1 VCIANRGPHD
11 TKAPVRQPPANIAH
25 TYGRIRMGHSAPS
38 TSSSAPLSTTA
49 IAAIATGIGISLI
62 CIIALI
68 FLLIRAVRN
77 HKQFLAD
84 LEERGLSI
92 AKAQGGARD
101 SVTRPRAVLRR
112 NSVLPYRTHR
122 NSGWGALTS
131 VETINSADPSGVVAH
146 YVPLKPTEAAR
157 KGSRLSWPFHTRSV
171 SGHNINLKKMKG
183 ARLSTVLEDPKPSAL
198 VPVLDSSHLSVR
210 RPSLVLSTS
219 SSRSLLQHHPAFR
232 DPSQEERPTTR
243 DSSVSG
249 TSFFRA
255 GANDRLQRAKSFA
268 DVPSVP
274 TTRPQLRARSASLC
288 SHASSTAPDVI
299 LPPLPLDIARI
310 KNEAKRR
317 SELKRIPSKQSETSV
332 ESADTSI
339 LVNRASP
346 VVIQVAK
353 RRPQKITKPR
363 TRGSGSVG
371 GRAFRDSLDLRTKV
385 LGLRRTPSNS
395 PTRTSITYPELESPY
410 IEQGS
415 PLSKGLRLQAPQIPD
430 RGQSI
435 ILDRLSLAT
444 TGPENPTCPSTPKR
458 KLTSQAYSE
467 ISPERQKRST
477 AALRGING
485 AVRSPKRQHSQ
496 TSSRSSGGNP
506 FQWDPPLSSTGKPS
520 ALKGSPSARQ
530 GHRRKN
536 SVRISLV
543 PTFHGPPSRTP
554 SPSFLIASKEDT
566 IEGATADTTVTGLGL
581 VVPGV
586 RSLPTPP
593 SSSTFSPE
601 LKPSSTSLRAS
612 LTSTSPT
619 LSLVS
624 YDQIYVVLPTD
635 QVPKDL
641 SKPEGG
647 RISNGSVLSMTG
659 RPGVPSSVES
669 SNMDD
674 TRPVETDL
682 SHLHSASR
690 KSTTPDT
697 PYLPQSPFRPETPE
711 NDDSLSYSSLID
723 FDNYDT
729 ERLSMIFQTPTN
741 TSSRTWQSAFAAIP
755 EESSVSSQRTLDFH
769 LPRHDESTPVSPKT
783 LSPPRFDLN
792 ERTAYN
798 LPVYATVIPEETSD
812 TIDPAILG
820 KDDFMLL
827 NSSFADVDVRIL
839 NIPNVSPPSLD
850 LVTSKPLELAAPKLE
865 PLFQAEFSSSPP
877 TVHANDSPVLGHRQ
891 SEASS
896 VYSLPASLLSLS
908 PTSSPIELPSPLI
921 PCSPRPSHAQLPDA
935 APFEAIDFAAIPGSA
950 PSPQGSRRSPPRPLR
965 TSIAALRRMN
975 SDAAK
980 RKKEKIGR
988 GERQYLRLGRED
1000 SVPLPGDESWLDEM
1014 EDNCDTEASEPEVI
1028 DVSDKTRYVWD
1039 EGFTVLGIDEG
1050 STIPSTSIV
1059 TPDIKP
1065 RLSTINIG
1073 DQEDTVAGAQKR
1085 VSNTWD
1091 DDEKFWT
1098 SVTPQRHDS
1107 STKPKDHYQPSISSP
1122 PESPTLSVSTNRT
1135 TKSNRRRDFE
1145 VAKDSSPTPQ
1155 TPTKHRARGRDR
1167 KKLRESNVD
1176 GEDATARALSVTE
1189 KKKKKSVLGNAT
1201 PNVMIQVTD
1210 PSGQV
1215 MTGVSGSLY
1224 DSQGFLR
1231 Y

>member
-1 VCIANRGPHD
+1 MVGNP
-11 TKAPVRQPPANIAH
+11 
-25 TYGRIRMGHSAPS
+25 APS
-38 TSSSAPLSTTA
+38 AGAPLSTTA

-62 CIIALI
+62 CIVALI
-68 FLLIRAVRN
+68 LLLVRAVRN

-112 NSVLPYRTHR
+112 NTGLPYR
-122 NSGWGALTS
+122 NSGWGTLTS
-131 VETINSADPSGVVAH
+131 VETINSAEHPGVVAH

-171 SGHNINLKKMKG
+171 SGHNINLKKLKG

-198 VPVLDSSHLSVR
+198 VPVLDSSHLSAS

-232 DPSQEERPTTR
+232 GPDQDERPTTR

-249 TSFFRA
+249 QSFFRA

-274 TTRPQLRARSASLC
+274 PTRPQLRARSASLC
-288 SHASSTAPDVI
+288 SHASGTAPDVI

-346 VVIQVAK
+346 VVIQVTK

-363 TRGSGSVG
+363 TRGSGSAG
-371 GRAFRDSLDLRTKV
+371 GRALRDSLDLRTKV
-385 LGLRRTPSNS
+385 LGLRRSPSNS
-395 PTRTSITYPELESPY
+395 PTRTSIPYSELESPC
-410 IEQGS
+410 IEHRS
-415 PLSKGLRLQAPQIPD
+415 PLSEGLRSQAPQLTD
-430 RGQSI
+430 SGKSI
-435 ILDRLSLAT
+435 ILNRMSSAAT
-444 TGPENPTCPSTPKR
+444 SPEKTACPSTPKR

-477 AALRGING
+477 AASRGFNG

-554 SPSFLIASKEDT
+554 SPSFLIDRKEDT
-566 IEGATADTTVTGLGL
+566 VEGATMDKLVAGLGL
-581 VVPGV
+581 AIPGV

-601 LKPSSTSLRAS
+601 LKPISTSLRAS

-624 YDQIYVVLPTD
+624 YDQIHVVLPTD
-635 QVPKDL
+635 QVPNDL
-641 SKPEGG
+641 SKRERGG
-647 RISNGSVLSMTG
+647 LSNSFVLSTSG
-659 RPGVPSSVES
+659 CPGAPSSLES
-669 SNMDD
+669 TNVDNSRS
-674 TRPVETDL
+674 TETD
-682 SHLHSASR
+682 SAQLYNFSR
-690 KSTTPDT
+690 KSKMPDT
-697 PYLPQSPFRPETPE
+697 PYLSQSPFRPETPDHDE
-711 NDDSLSYSSLID
+711 SVSYSSLID
-723 FDNYDT
+723 FDSYDT

-741 TSSRTWQSAFAAIP
+741 MSSRTWQSAFAAIP
-755 EESSVSSQRTLDFH
+755 EESSVSSQRTLDVN

-783 LSPPRFDLN
+783 MSPPRFDLN

-827 NSSFADVDVRIL
+827 NSSFADVDVRIMQV
-839 NIPNVSPPSLD
+839 PDVSQTSIALVVPKPS
-850 LVTSKPLELAAPKLE
+850 ELAELKLE
-865 PLFQAEFSSSPP
+865 PLFQAEFPSSPP
-877 TVHANDSPVLGHRQ
+877 TVHAHDSPVLGHHQ

-896 VYSLPASLLSLS
+896 IYSLPASSLSLS

-921 PCSPRPSHAQLPDA
+921 PCSPWPSHAQLPNT
-935 APFEAIDFAAIPGSA
+935 APSVAIDFAAMPKFS
-950 PSPQGSRRSPPRPLR
+950 PSPQGLRHSPPRPLR

-988 GERQYLRLGRED
+988 GERRYLRFGRED

-1014 EDNCDTEASEPEVI
+1014 EDNCSTELSETEGI
-1028 DVSDKTRYVWD
+1028 DVFVKARDEWD
-1039 EGFTVLGIDEG
+1039 EGYTFLSFDQAGTRE
-1050 STIPSTSIV
+1050 STSTV
-1059 TPDIKP
+1059 TPDRKP
-1065 RLSTINIG
+1065 RPPTMKIG
-1073 DQEDTVAGAQKR
+1073 EHEDTVAGAQQR
-1085 VSNTWD
+1085 ASSAWN

-1107 STKPKDHYQPSISSP
+1107 STKPKDYYQPSISSP

-1167 KKLRESNVD
+1167 KKRRESNVD
-1176 GEDATARALSVTE
+1176 GEDGTARTSINTE
-1189 KKKKKSVLGNAT
+1189 KKSVLGNVT
-1201 PNVMIQVTD
+1201 PNVRIQVTD
-1210 PSGQV
+1210 PNGQV